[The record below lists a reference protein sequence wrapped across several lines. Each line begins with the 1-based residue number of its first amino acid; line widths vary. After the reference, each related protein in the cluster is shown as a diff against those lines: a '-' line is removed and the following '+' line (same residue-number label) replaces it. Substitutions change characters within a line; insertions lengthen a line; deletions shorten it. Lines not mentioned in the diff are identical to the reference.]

1 MVRLLSFNIK
11 ELIEEIKKRN
21 IHSYF
26 NGYLYILIK
35 WANNGELQ
43 YKHHAVISWRD
54 ENCAY
59 WNGEVGR

>member
-1 MVRLLSFNIK
+1 MTFKLFDVAKSDIQMNLYCSFDVQKYEKSNRMVMLLSFNIK

-35 WANNGELQ
+35 
-43 YKHHAVISWRD
+43 
-54 ENCAY
+54 
-59 WNGEVGR
+59 